1 MKEGGREGSHS
12 QAVQFEACYCKYKLV
27 MELNRVYLLRQT
39 FLCFHERY
47 ILSVFP
53 KGAAKDI
60 QQLFTAID
68 RRIEA
73 LKRNIQHSQESSEQQ
88 NEAFRLAAPTA
99 STSFDEDDKESF
111 FDEHHSSPESSPE
124 THTSTRLRQ
133 VETNPV
139 PVPEQRASSNSR
151 SSIVSAGS
159 SDCEG
164 GRGKQEE
171 EVGKEEK
178 DSGAKKLS
186 EVPSESS
193 TSAAT
198 MRNNSSNLPEPT

>member
-1 MKEGGREGSHS
+1 MKG
-12 QAVQFEACYCKYKLV
+12 
-27 MELNRVYLLRQT
+27 
-39 FLCFHERY
+39 Y

-151 SSIVSAGS
+151 SSIVSAGG

-178 DSGAKKLS
+178 DPGVKKLS

>member
-1 MKEGGREGSHS
+1 MKEGSHS
-12 QAVQFEACYCKYKLV
+12 LTVQFEACYCEYKLV
-27 MELNRVYLLRQT
+27 MKQVCVYLMRRS
-39 FLCFHERY
+39 FSCFHASFKRY
-47 ILSVFP
+47 ILSLLP
-53 KGAAKDI
+53 KGATKDI

-139 PVPEQRASSNSR
+139 PVPEQRAGSNSR
-151 SSIVSAGS
+151 SSIASAGG
-159 SDCEG
+159 SDCES
-164 GRGKQEE
+164 GRVKQEEEE
-171 EVGKEEK
+171 EVGKEEE
-178 DSGAKKLS
+178 DSGDKELIS
-186 EVPSESS
+186 EVPSATVAS
-193 TSAAT
+193 T
-198 MRNNSSNLPEPT
+198 RNSSSNLPEPT